1 MIKDILNGVEHRMN
15 QAVSHTKVELSK
27 VRTGRANPEMFNSLT
42 VDYYG
47 SDTPLNQ
54 VATISTPE
62 PRLLTF
68 TPYEKMLIP
77 VIEKAIMDSNMGFT
91 PNNNG
96 TAVLVPI
103 PPLSEERRKELNK
116 FAHQIVEEGK
126 IALRNIRR
134 DGINSLQDLK
144 KDGHISEDLIKDNE
158 SEIQKIIDQHADL
171 LDEVLAIKEK
181 EGVAFLPSGKVYS
194 PCSA

>member
-1 MIKDILNGVEHRMN
+1 MIEDILKDVKHRME
-15 QAVSHTKVELSK
+15 QAVNHTNGELNK
-27 VRTGRANPEMFNSLT
+27 VRTGRANPEMFNSLS

-47 SDTPLNQ
+47 SMTPMNQ
-54 VATISTPE
+54 VSTISVPE
-62 PRLLTF
+62 PRLITL
-68 TPYEKMLIP
+68 TPYEKTLIKKK
-77 VIEKAIMDSNMGFT
+77 EKAIMDANMGFT
-91 PNNNG
+91 PGNNG

-158 SEIQKIIDQHADL
+158 SEIQKMIDQHADL

-181 EGVAFLPSGKVYS
+181 EIMEI
-194 PCSA
+194 